1 MNLVI
6 DIGNTKIKFA
16 LFRGQTLLVNGSGGS
31 ADLEDFLKEKKIVNT
46 IISSVSKSE
55 QVESILINNGLN
67 FIHLSSATRIPISN
81 NYSTP
86 KTLGNDRLANVI
98 GASALFPKSN
108 VLTIDCGTCIK
119 FDSINAKNEYQGGA
133 ISPGLQM
140 RFKALNHF
148 TNGLPL
154 IESQSIDFFVGDS
167 SKNSILSGVIN
178 GSIQEIEGVIVQYHA
193 IYENL
198 TVILTGGDTS
208 FFDKE
213 LKSNIFVES
222 KLTLIGLNEI
232 LIYNLRS

>member
-1 MNLVI
+1 LNLII

-16 LFRGQTLLVNGSGGS
+16 LFRGQTLLVSGSGDS
-31 ADLEDFLKEKKIVNT
+31 AGFEEFLKGKKIANT

-55 QVESILINNGLN
+55 EIEAVLIENGLK
-67 FIHLSSATRIPISN
+67 FIHLSNETAIPVSN
-81 NYSTP
+81 NYTTP
-86 KTLGNDRLANVI
+86 TTLGDDRLANII
-98 GASALFPKSN
+98 GASVLFPKSN

-119 FDSINAKNEYQGGA
+119 FDSINAKSEYKGGA

-154 IESQSIDFFVGDS
+154 IESQEIDFIIGDS
-167 SKNSILSGVIN
+167 SRNSILSGVIN
-178 GSIQEIEGVIVQYHA
+178 GCIQEIEGVIAQYHV

-198 TVILTGGDTS
+198 TVILTGGDAS

-232 LIYNLRS
+232 LLYNSRS